1 MDSVH
6 SILIKE
12 TKHAEGTS
20 SFFTI
25 RHTLHALTQRQQGS
39 FHFSLTDT
47 QTPRQQ
53 GSVHFSAC
61 KENIIE
67 ERHIMQKFSVF
78 DSAKYLFDEANSF
91 VCFFLQYN
99 IQNRCRNIVLR
110 VYIYHSHILL
120 LCYSMLVWLVVLS
133 CLTSLV
139 HSHIKNPQWYKK
151 LQESQKRKKKK
162 TFFTN
167 TKSENV
173 HWVI

>member
-1 MDSVH
+1 
-6 SILIKE
+6 
-12 TKHAEGTS
+12 
-20 SFFTI
+20 
-25 RHTLHALTQRQQGS
+25 
-39 FHFSLTDT
+39 
-47 QTPRQQ
+47 
-53 GSVHFSAC
+53 
-61 KENIIE
+61 
-67 ERHIMQKFSVF
+67 MQKFSVF

-173 HWVI
+173 HWVIWGYDTSGNESLLNIMGMDKQKKKKTTKCTTLAWQSV